1 MFVKSCTAL
10 IVFLAI
16 QGGVSLSVQ
25 SQSNPIQT
33 AVPFLTLTPDGRS
46 GALGD
51 VGAASSPDVHAQNW
65 NSAKYVFIENNWG
78 IAVSYTPHLPPLI
91 NNSKHFYLSGYKRLN
106 NNQVIGGSFRFFTL
120 GKAVFPVT
128 GNEIIPYD
136 FAIDIGYSRLLSDH
150 LSGGVI
156 LRYIHSDLTRNAN
169 TGGADIKIG
178 RAIAGDLSFYYQSGE
193 INLLGIKIYQGF
205 GMNISNIGN
214 KISYTTLSDK
224 ACLPTNLRI
233 GGALT
238 LEINDNNAIALMA
251 DLNKLLVPT
260 PPIYAVDSLGQIIMD
275 KNGEKVIEYGMDP
288 NVSLPI
294 SMIHSFYDAP
304 GVLMNDGTR
313 SVWREE
319 LNEITVGFGL
329 EYRYRGKIALRGGYF
344 HENESK
350 GNRKYFTIGTG
361 FTIHVFALDVSYL
374 IPTTPNSPYKGTFII
389 TLGFEFGEKNKC
401 FR

>member
-1 MFVKSCTAL
+1 MFVKSCTTL

-16 QGGVSLSVQ
+16 QQGALLFAQ
-25 SQSNPIQT
+25 SELNPIQT
-33 AVPFLTLTPDGRS
+33 AVPFLTFTPDGRS

-51 VGAASSPDVHAQNW
+51 VGVASSPDLHAQNW
-65 NSAKYVFIENNWG
+65 NAAKYAFIENNWG
-78 IAVSYTPHLPPLI
+78 IAASYTAGLPALI

-106 NNQVIGGSFRFFTL
+106 NKQVIGGSFRFFTL
-120 GKAVFPVT
+120 GKSVVQIS
-128 GNEIIPYD
+128 GSEIMPYE
-136 FAIDIGYSRLLSDH
+136 FAIDIGYSRLLSDN

-169 TGGADIKIG
+169 TGGADKIIG
-178 RAIAGDLSFYYQSGE
+178 RAIAGDLSFYYQSKE
-193 INLLGIKIYQGF
+193 INLIGMKIYQGF

-214 KISYTTLSDK
+214 KISYTTKSDK
-224 ACLPTNLRI
+224 AFLPTNLRI

-344 HENESK
+344 HEHESK

-361 FTIHVFALDVSYL
+361 LKIYVFELDISYL
-374 IPTTPNSPYKGTFII
+374 IPTTSNSPYKGAFII
-389 TLGFEFGEKNKC
+389 TLGFEFGDKNKC